1 MEEIIDLIATDAS
14 PAEISDVIKNGLFAK
29 AAERINDLRSAV
41 ASSIFDDESSDVGEE
56 E

>member
-29 AAERINDLRSAV
+29 AAEKINGLRSEV
-41 ASSIFDDESSDVGEE
+41 ASSIFDGDSSEVGEE